1 MAGKK
6 WTDAEIA
13 RIIEIVNDYPG
24 CYIHAFRT
32 LSPELKRSVNSIRL
46 KFNEVKFDYE
56 TPIIVSA
63 TGKKTPNGI
72 IRWNSKCVPD
82 IKVVRR
88 WTNIKHL
95 LFK

>member
-6 WTDAEIA
+6 WTEKEIE
-13 RIIEIVNDYPG
+13 RIIEVVNDYPG
-24 CYIHAFRT
+24 CYIHGFRV
-32 LSPELKRSVNSIRL
+32 LSPELNRSVNSIRL
-46 KFNEVKFDYE
+46 KFNEVKFDYD
-56 TPIIVSA
+56 TPIVVSA

-72 IRWNSKCVPD
+72 IRWNSNCVPD
-82 IKVVRR
+82 ITLVRR